1 MSAQII
7 ALPSSTVKNQPA
19 THQVSAETIIFM
31 GQALVALG
39 RSMAGQAQPDMHPS
53 VIIDGALQCWNEI
66 AQTPV
71 K

>member
-7 ALPSSTVKNQPA
+7 ALPHSTVKNQPA

-39 RSMAGQAQPDMHPS
+39 RSMAGQPDRT
-53 VIIDGALQCWNEI
+53 IDPTPFINSALQCWNEI